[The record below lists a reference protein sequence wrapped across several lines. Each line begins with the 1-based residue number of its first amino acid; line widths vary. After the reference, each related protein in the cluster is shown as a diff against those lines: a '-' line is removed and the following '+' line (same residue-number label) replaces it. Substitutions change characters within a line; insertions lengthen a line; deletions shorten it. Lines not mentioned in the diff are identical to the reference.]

1 MTHET
6 DQERVR
12 SALSFLD
19 YNDEDVW
26 IDAAMGL
33 KSEFGDAGFDIW
45 EAWGSQYERY
55 NAKEARARWK
65 SVKAGGRKTIAS
77 LFYDAKAAGWQDDKK
92 YAKPSREEIERRKAA
107 AAARQAQAE
116 AEEAEARAAA
126 QQHAQFMWERAQPL
140 EGDDHPYLKSK
151 SVSSHGL
158 RVGAWEKLDH
168 ENGEVNVISERALLV
183 PIRDDKK
190 QIHSLQAIFAGKVM
204 GDRDKD
210 FVTDGAKSGHFYSFG
225 KPVTVDVQGEQRAVI
240 LVGEGYATLASAHAA
255 TGHACIVAFDAGNV
269 PKVARVLRARFPHH
283 ALVFLADNDQWTD
296 GNPGVTKAREAAAAV
311 GGLVAVPPF
320 DYSEGKP
327 GKDGK
332 LRGPSDFNDL
342 HQLRG
347 LDAVREVIEAALEGR
362 FVDEYPAARAAASQ
376 ALDAHQAQQAVAAIA
391 APAPDTLMVL
401 DTPLQQI
408 EAVEGSDDFLADR
421 FIECAPHLRWSPGL
435 GWMVDDG
442 VVWARDDA
450 LQRYNCARQVCR
462 AIAAGV
468 AAGGKDGEAKRISSS
483 RTVNAVLTMAQ
494 SDRKIL
500 VPADQ
505 WDVDPLLLNTPGGVV
520 DLSTAT
526 LHPRGIEYVTQTTS
540 VTPDFEAHCP
550 LWLNF
555 LEQVFLG
562 DAALIEFMQR
572 SMGYWLTGDTREQVI
587 HFLYGSG
594 SNGKSVLTDL
604 MKRIAGT
611 YTVKLAANALMQSKG
626 ERHPTELAQLR
637 GKRMAL
643 SSEVGET
650 DYFNEPLLKELTGD
664 AVLSARFMRGDFFE
678 FRATQKHVI
687 VGNFKPRLRGG
698 DPAIARRML
707 LVPFNASFQGSQ
719 KDPDLPNK
727 LWAEAP
733 AILAWMIQGAAK
745 WHADGLMIPESV
757 RAASREYMADHDDLA
772 LWMDDCCVPSGRAK
786 AHALYASFSAWK
798 RARGENAPSQ
808 TAWGTRLS
816 ALPGIEKGRSGG
828 IVYTGL
834 SLKEPAF

>member
-1 MTHET
+1 MSEIQRAIEALWSIPA
-6 DQERVR
+6 DLPRDEWVRVGM
-12 SALSFLD
+12 
-19 YNDEDVW
+19 
-26 IDAAMGL
+26 AAH
-33 KSEFGDAGFDIW
+33 DAGIQFDDFDQW
-45 EAWGSQYERY
+45 SAQAPS
-55 NAKEARARWK
+55 
-65 SVKAGGRKTIAS
+65 
-77 LFYDAKAAGWQDDKK
+77 YDAKAVRSTW
-92 YAKPSREEIERRKAA
+92 R
-107 AAARQAQAE
+107 
-116 AEEAEARAAA
+116 
-126 QQHAQFMWERAQPL
+126 
-140 EGDDHPYLKSK
+140 
-151 SVSSHGL
+151 
-158 RVGAWEKLDH
+158 
-168 ENGEVNVISERALLV
+168 
-183 PIRDDKK
+183 
-190 QIHSLQAIFAGKVM
+190 
-204 GDRDKD
+204 
-210 FVTDGAKSGHFYSFG
+210 SF
-225 KPVTVDVQGEQRAVI
+225 
-240 LVGEGYATLASAHAA
+240 
-255 TGHACIVAFDAGNV
+255 
-269 PKVARVLRARFPHH
+269 
-283 ALVFLADNDQWTD
+283 
-296 GNPGVTKAREAAAAV
+296 
-311 GGLVAVPPF
+311 
-320 DYSEGKP
+320 KP
-327 GKDGK
+327 GKGVGAGTLFAIAKQYGHTVGK
-332 LRGPSDFNDL
+332 PAKRPSGTEL
-342 HQLRG
+342 
-347 LDAVREVIEAALEGR
+347 AVQRAAREKAEAAQVEADKQR
-362 FVDEYPAARAAASQ
+362 HQ
-376 ALDAHQAQQAVAAIA
+376 QAQQAAVALLDCAQLDPQGHPYRQRKGVDFGKQVRRGAWPQRGWDDALLIPAYDAQQRLLTIEAIGPGGEKDSLRHGKKSGAIVPVRKFRNASVVFVAEGVATVAAAAECVPGAGAVAALGASNMANAARIVRSINPGAIIVLIA
-391 APAPDTLMVL
+391 DHDPSGTGLAAARKAAEAVGGVALDLAGLLEGERFDAWDVWHHDPETLAQAIQQAVATIEAPAVIEHD
-401 DTPLQQI
+401 PLQSI
-408 EAVEGSDDFLADR
+408 EAVEGSDDFIAAR
-421 FIECAPHLRWSPGL
+421 FVECAPHLRWSPGL

-442 VVWARDDA
+442 AVWARDDA
-450 LQRYNCARQVCR
+450 LQRFDCARQVCR
-462 AIAAGV
+462 SIAAGF
-468 AAGGKDGEAKRISSS
+468 AAGGKDGEARRIASA

-555 LEQVFLG
+555 LDQVFLG
-562 DAALIEFMQR
+562 DTAMIEFMQR
-572 SMGYWLTGDTREQVI
+572 SMGYWLTGCTKEQVI